1 MDPEKLIDSL
11 RETDIYIEKI
21 YLNGGCYKFY
31 EFLKTIYPK
40 ALPYLTKEGDHIVT
54 KIGQSFYDITGS
66 VKGKFIPPTK
76 HEEEM
81 CKSWS
86 FWRYNYLSKEC
97 PSCGEPIKLN

>member
-1 MDPEKLIDSL
+1 MDPNKLIDAL

-31 EFLKTIYPK
+31 EFLKAIYPD
-40 ALPYLTKEGDHIVT
+40 ALPYLTQKGDHIVT
-54 KIGQSFYDITGS
+54 KISSEFYDITGS
-66 VKGKFIPPTK
+66 VKGIFVTLSE

-86 FWRYNYLSKEC
+86 FSKRNWLSKNC
-97 PSCGEPIKLN
+97 PSCGEPIEN